1 MNKIIYSNMA
11 DHLKYIDY
19 LRGKKDVV
27 RSLTDQLPV
36 GIYRTT
42 PDGKILYANPALARM
57 LEYSTDEIYKLTV
70 SDLYADEELRNEE
83 IKIFQSI
90 SSDTSSKE
98 ILLKTKSGKLIIVK
112 DTVNIIRN
120 RKGNVKYFDG
130 VLEDITAQKKA
141 EREILQLMAAIKQSP
156 VSIVITGLDGKIEYV
171 NPKFTDVTGYTYD
184 EAIGKNPNIL
194 KTEHTKS
201 EDYKEMWEII
211 SAGKTWRGE
220 FLNKR
225 KDGSLYWELA
235 SISPIIDDNGKIIKY
250 VAVKEDIT
258 ARKATEDALIISE
271 KELKE
276 ANATKNMFFSIIAH
290 DLKGPLGSFV
300 QLLQLFKDN
309 FNEISNEEKLDYL
322 NILIGLSNKTN
333 NLLEDLLL
341 WSRIQMNSIDF
352 SVQNVKLIDL
362 ANEAV
367 DQLSQKAKEK
377 NIQIEVEI
385 NNKLQVCVNANS
397 VITVI
402 RNILS
407 NAIKFSHSES
417 TVKINARLK
426 EKDVIIAIQDNGLG
440 IPEENINKLFKIETA
455 FSTYGTNK
463 EKGTGLGLILCKEL
477 IQKNGGKIWLQSKE
491 NEGTT
496 IYFSLPLEK

>member
-1 MNKIIYSNMA
+1 MA

-57 LEYSTDEIYKLTV
+57 LEYSTDEIYKLTA
-70 SDLYADEELRNEE
+70 SDLYAEDGLRKEE
-83 IKIFQSI
+83 IKLFQSI
-90 SSDTSSKE
+90 NSDTSSKE

>member
-1 MNKIIYSNMA
+1 MA

>member
-1 MNKIIYSNMA
+1 MA
-11 DHLKYIDY
+11 NHLKYIDY

-27 RSLTDQLPV
+27 RSLTDQLPI

-42 PDGKILYANPALARM
+42 KDGKILYANPALANM
-57 LEYSTDEIYKLTV
+57 LEYTSEEIYNVTV
-70 SDLYADEELRNEE
+70 NDLYPDKNVRETELETFDKNKAR
-83 IKIFQSI
+83 
-90 SSDTSSKE
+90 TSTKE
-98 ILLKTKSGKLIIVK
+98 IFLKTKTGKIIVVK
-112 DTVNIIRN
+112 DTVNIIRD
-120 RKGNVKYFDG
+120 RKGNIRYFDG

-156 VSIVITGLDGKIEYV
+156 VSIVITDLKGNIEYV
-171 NPKFTDVTGYTYD
+171 NPKFTDVTGYTYE
-184 EAIGKNPNIL
+184 EAVGKNPNIL

-201 EDYKEMWEII
+201 EDYKDMWEMI

-225 KDGSLYWELA
+225 KDGSMYWELA

-290 DLKGPLGSFV
+290 DLKGPLGSFL

-309 FNEISNEEKLDYL
+309 FNEIGNEEKLDYL

-341 WSRIQMNSIDF
+341 WSRIQMNTVDF
-352 SVQNVKLIDL
+352 SAQKVNLIEL
-362 ANEAV
+362 AQVAI
-367 DQLSQKAKEK
+367 DQLIQKAKEK
-377 NIQIEVEI
+377 NIKIEVEI
-385 NNKLQVCVNANS
+385 SKKLQVNVNSNS
-397 VITVI
+397 VITII

-407 NAIKFSHSES
+407 NAIKFSHPES
-417 TVKINARLK
+417 TVKINAHLK
-426 EKDVIIAIQDNGLG
+426 EKDAIIAIQDTGLG
-440 IPEENINKLFKIETA
+440 IPEENIDKLFKIETA

-477 IQKNGGKIWLQSKE
+477 IQKNSGKIWLHTKE
-491 NEGTT
+491 GEGTI
-496 IYFSLPLEK
+496 IYFSLPMEK